1 MEWMNKSVRIPK
13 IVGFKR
19 TVPFVGKTNNT
30 MSTIR
35 YTKYIFEKTKKSI
48 SFLLGN

>member
-35 YTKYIFEKTKKSI
+35 YTKYIFEKNKEKYFI
-48 SFLLGN
+48 LLGN